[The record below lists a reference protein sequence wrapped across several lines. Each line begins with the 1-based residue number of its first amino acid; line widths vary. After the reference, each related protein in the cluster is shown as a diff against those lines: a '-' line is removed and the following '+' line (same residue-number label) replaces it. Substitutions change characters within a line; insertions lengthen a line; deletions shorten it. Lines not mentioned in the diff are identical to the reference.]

1 MKLKKKK
8 LVLKKDLKTNRC
20 QPKLTFETRDPSHKT
35 EIIPSRKI
43 TEPNS
48 KSTQYRK
55 IKLKKIK
62 KEPKAKIAIKRIRIK
77 FDIKTK

>member
-1 MKLKKKK
+1 VLKDEIEKKK
-8 LVLKKDLKTNRC
+8 LVLEKDLKTNRC

-48 KSTQYRK
+48 QSTQYRK
-55 IKLKKIK
+55 IKFKKN
-62 KEPKAKIAIKRIRIK
+62 
-77 FDIKTK
+77 